1 MVYEAS
7 SQIAVHCSKP
17 ESRSVPWHHI
27 ACNEAAS
34 RNLNSVY
41 LQRGCFQ
48 HPYIQALKEK
58 VPTKQQHGWTWCD
71 VTMRWPWA
79 AFQPVTSWG
88 IGKCIGPYQI
98 LKSKEGKQLYIL
110 CFAVYQEQGR
120 NPTTNVAFC
129 ILAFAK
135 VTVWDSSQGL
145 WSQPMLLRSSV
156 HGRLPG
162 VLWPW
167 RRWPPETH
175 KTQSFCNAN
184 WCFFGFRSGHSL

>member
-1 MVYEAS
+1 MGQQELEDLLFPGQVLCIRQRVSGGHGPYPKISLPCDGAVDDGTWLSSSSARSLGRYSVSSKHSDSTRDPHVRPQIIQKLPMVYEAS

-58 VPTKQQHGWTWCD
+58 VLTKQQHGWTWCD

-79 AFQPVTSWG
+79 AFQPVTS
-88 IGKCIGPYQI
+88 
-98 LKSKEGKQLYIL
+98 
-110 CFAVYQEQGR
+110 
-120 NPTTNVAFC
+120 
-129 ILAFAK
+129 
-135 VTVWDSSQGL
+135 
-145 WSQPMLLRSSV
+145 
-156 HGRLPG
+156 
-162 VLWPW
+162 
-167 RRWPPETH
+167 
-175 KTQSFCNAN
+175 
-184 WCFFGFRSGHSL
+184 